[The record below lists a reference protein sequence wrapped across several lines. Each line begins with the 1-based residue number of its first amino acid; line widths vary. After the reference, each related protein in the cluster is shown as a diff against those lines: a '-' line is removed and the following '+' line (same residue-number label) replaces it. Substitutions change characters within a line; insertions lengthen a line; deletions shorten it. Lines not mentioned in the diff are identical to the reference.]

1 MDEGGEMAKNPD
13 VLRLL
18 EHHGYD
24 VRPTA
29 PDSSFQNAP
38 GERPHQDIGTS
49 LRAMLHGASL
59 PNKCWPFAFYY
70 HLLIH
75 RLLPHGNRGVPHTWA
90 GGGRGDLSKLRTFGC
105 PVLVRPPG
113 RRSAK
118 LVNHVNCGIF
128 LGYTST
134 LTQIYYFDVDTTRV
148 KTAFSVKFDEAGVSM
163 DVRSPNAKRLR
174 DALDGHD
181 PEMDATVTSAPSHL
195 DLISSGC
202 PFTALKTIVLNVR
215 CALPTFGIETH
226 DCAARHRA
234 YLTGMS
240 PSSTGSTLRGWKRNY
255 AGDYIVELNGHA
267 IFNSSDFSTSCALV
281 HQAHLTIPHPTLSLT
296 LAPERKE
303 ALRDPGVSPRLH
315 LDQFR
320 PVIRILSEIGE
331 GSAIPDEDLPDD
343 SELFCHSLH
352 HCSSWFGP
360 TPTASSRPPRLRPQL
375 RAWHTAWF
383 AMDSP

>member
-1 MDEGGEMAKNPD
+1 MRNSARGSGDTQRDATVIGQGISMDFGFIVQRSKSVERFESFQGINGETAYLIVADHCMDVLWGIATDGKAPPIVWLNRWFAQYTPSAAPFYYAALDEGGEMAKNPD

-18 EHHGYD
+18 ERHGYG

-49 LRAMLHGASL
+49 LRAMLHSASL
-59 PNKCWPFAFYY
+59 PNKFWPFAFYY

-75 RLLPHGNRGVPHTWA
+75 RLLSHGNRGVPHTRA

-105 PVLVRPPG
+105 TILVRPPG
-113 RRSAK
+113 HRSAK
-118 LVNHVNCGIF
+118 LVHHVNRGIF

-134 LTQIYYFDVDTTRV
+134 LTQIYYFDVDTTWV

-181 PEMDATVTSAPSHL
+181 PDMDATVTSAPSHL
-195 DLISSGC
+195 DLTSSGC

-234 YLTGMS
+234 YLTGMP
-240 PSSTGSTLRGWKRNY
+240 PSSTGS
-255 AGDYIVELNGHA
+255 
-267 IFNSSDFSTSCALV
+267 
-281 HQAHLTIPHPTLSLT
+281 
-296 LAPERKE
+296 
-303 ALRDPGVSPRLH
+303 
-315 LDQFR
+315 
-320 PVIRILSEIGE
+320 
-331 GSAIPDEDLPDD
+331 
-343 SELFCHSLH
+343 
-352 HCSSWFGP
+352 
-360 TPTASSRPPRLRPQL
+360 
-375 RAWHTAWF
+375 
-383 AMDSP
+383 